1 MKALVHGFL
10 FVLCLSLFTSIA
22 RASHDRGDTHG
33 AGTRA
38 FAPTVLA
45 QQSISAEDAAA
56 LVQAQTGGRILAVE
70 LTRVRGRAVYRIK
83 VLTPK
88 GEVRIYYV
96 DAATGTM

>member
-10 FVLCLSLFTSIA
+10 LVLCLSLFTSTVS
-22 RASHDRGDTHG
+22 ASHDRGDTHR
-33 AGTRA
+33 AGGRT
-38 FAPTVLA
+38 FEPTVLA
-45 QQSISAEDAAA
+45 QASISAEDAAA
-56 LVQAQTGGRILAVE
+56 LVQAQTGGRILAVK